1 MVGLMRNTF
10 FLAVVLSC
18 TAVSSADKESRDEK
32 VRSDRDRV
40 VADGFW
46 IYNDIPQAFSEAKRT
61 GKPILVGLRCIPC
74 EECVK
79 LDDDL
84 VDTDP
89 TIRPLL
95 EQFVCVRVVATN
107 GLDLSLF
114 QYDTDQSFAM
124 FMLNA
129 DRTIY
134 GRFGT
139 RSHRTEWY
147 GDVSL
152 PGLAKALQGA
162 LDLHKNH
169 DNVKASL
176 AAKTGEPLEFASPE
190 KYPSLK
196 DSFTAALNYKGNV
209 VKSCI
214 HCHQI
219 GDARR
224 NFYRTQKKPIPEKLL
239 FPFPHPKSLGL
250 ILDPQEKATVK
261 DVRPDSSAAAA
272 GFRVG
277 DRIETLNGQPLLSIA
292 DVQWVLNA
300 AEPSGT
306 TLAANIQA
314 ADGTRRKLQ
323 WQLTD
328 GWRTADNIAWRVS
341 SWGYRRM
348 VTGGMRLEVLSPEDR
363 RNASI
368 PDGKMALR
376 VTHVGQYGKH
386 AVAKKAGVRA
396 DDILIGFAG
405 QSELMTPSQ
414 LLAWGVTHTK
424 PGQRVDVLLRR
435 KHQELQKHILMQ
447 E

>member
-1 MVGLMRNTF
+1 MNASLSAL
-10 FLAVVLSC
+10 LAALCLISA
-18 TAVSSADKESRDEK
+18 TASAQTREEK
-32 VRSDRDRV
+32 VRDDRDRV

-46 IYNDIPQAFSEAKRT
+46 IYNDLPKAFDEAKRT

-95 EQFVCVRVVATN
+95 EKFVCVRVVSTN

-139 RSHRTEWY
+139 RSHRTEWL

-152 PGLAKALQGA
+152 TGLAKALEGA
-162 LDLHKNH
+162 LELHANY
-169 DNVKASL
+169 DSVKGSL
-176 AAKTGEPLEFASPE
+176 AAKTGPALEFGSPE
-190 KYPSLK
+190 AYPALK
-196 DSFTAALNYKGNV
+196 DKFTDKLNYKGNV

-224 NFYRTQKKPIPEKLL
+224 DFYRAQGKPIPEKLL
-239 FPFPHPKSLGL
+239 HPYPHPKSLGL
-250 ILDPQEKATVK
+250 IFNPNEKATIKQIV
-261 DVRPDSSAAAA
+261 PDSAAAKA
-272 GFRVG
+272 GFSAG
-277 DRIETLNGQPLLSIA
+277 DRIESLNGQPLLSIA
-292 DVQWVLNA
+292 DVQWVLNEA
-300 AEPSGT
+300 NPSGDV
-306 TLAANIQA
+306 LAAKVR
-314 ADGTRRKLQ
+314 G
-323 WQLTD
+323 TD
-328 GWRTADNIAWRVS
+328 GALRHIEWRLPAGWRQADDISWRVS

-348 VTGGMRLEVLSPEDR
+348 VTGGMKLDEATAEERATAGV
-363 RNASI
+363 A
-368 PDGKMALR
+368 DGQMALR
-376 VTHVGQYGKH
+376 VEHVGQYGKH
-386 AVAKKAGVRA
+386 AVAKRAGIKPGDV
-396 DDILIGFAG
+396 ITEFAG
-405 QSELMTPSQ
+405 QSDLMTPSQ

-424 PGQRVDVLLRR
+424 PNQTVNVILKRNGQEIKKSL
-435 KHQELQKHILMQ
+435 LMQ
-447 E
+447 K